1 MSAIFLFFTVTE
13 VVCVSFNRIQGNVSR
28 TCLDR
33 ILRRSC
39 GEEDVWFA
47 NVGMASLLFADD
59 TVLPASSV
67 CECA

>member
-1 MSAIFLFFTVTE
+1 M
-13 VVCVSFNRIQGNVSR
+13 SR